1 MKFKDY
7 FSTLK
12 EQGKINNEAY
22 NKFLESV
29 PDADMPDDVFKV
41 LDTTFLTS
49 ERALNHKDVA
59 GKIRAEVLDVVDKD
73 IKKMLTLLPAEKV
86 LDIERESNTY
96 KKLEMV
102 REAIPEALA
111 KAAKAPNDE
120 EAKKKL
126 NEAQTAVQELTEKFN
141 RLNLEKEE
149 TKKALQADYEGK
161 IKGFQINSELEK
173 MSNSYTLADAH
184 KETRGILTKA
194 LLGEIKAKNKLD
206 LVEINGEAVIQVLD
220 DHGKPR
226 FENDGNTPVTIKSL
240 LDTHFKPLLKVS
252 NADDSNGQQRQQ
264 ESNKQQ
270 SFKVQDGKTAP
281 RQGANVS
288 VTV

>member
-1 MKFKDY
+1 MKYKAY
-7 FSTLK
+7 FTKLM
-12 EQGKINNEAY
+12 EQGKISNEQY
-22 NKFLESV
+22 TKFLETV
-29 PDADMPDDVFKV
+29 PDAELPDDVFGI
-41 LDTTFLTS
+41 LDTTFMTS
-49 ERALNHKDVA
+49 ERALSHKDVA

-102 REAIPEALA
+102 REAIPEALS

-126 NEAQTAVQELTEKFN
+126 NDAQTTIQELTDKFN
-141 RLNLEKEE
+141 KLNLEKEE
-149 TKKALQADYEGK
+149 TKKSLQGEYEGK
-161 IKGFQINSELEK
+161 IKGFRIDSELEK
-173 MSNSYTLADAH
+173 LSNSYTLADAH

-194 LLGEIKAKNKLD
+194 LLGEVKSKNRLD

-240 LDTHFKPLLKVS
+240 LDSQFKPLIKVS
-252 NADDSNGQQRQQ
+252 NSDQESDSSRQQ
-264 ESNKQQ
+264 AAKPQQ
-270 SFKVQDGKTAP
+270 SFQIQDGKQAP
-281 RQGANVS
+281 RKGANVS
-288 VTV
+288 VTS